1 MKLTENKVFEF
12 SMLTCVSF
20 FFFKK
25 KKKERTVQR
34 VVPNCFS
41 EVAKLQIVSNAI
53 HVFFIRKIFIRK

>member
-20 FFFKK
+20 FFL

-53 HVFFIRKIFIRK
+53 HVFL

>member
-20 FFFKK
+20 FFFK

-53 HVFFIRKIFIRK
+53 HVLFIRKIFIRK